1 MRVYLDSS
9 AAIKRVV
16 AESRSDA
23 LVSAVD
29 RHHAQGDLL
38 VSSSLAW
45 VEVARAL
52 RRRVGAGFAEVAAD
66 VDDALSGVAEHPIG
80 AEVVS
85 LARRVRPHVLRSLD
99 AVHLALALLVDA
111 DLLLTYDDWL
121 ADACADNG
129 LAVASPER

>member
-9 AAIKRVV
+9 AIIKRVV
-16 AESRSDA
+16 AEPQSDA

-29 RHHAQGDLL
+29 RHHTQGDLL

-52 RRRVGAGFAEVAAD
+52 RRRVGAGFVDIAAD
-66 VDDALSGVAEHPIG
+66 VESALSGVAEHPVA

-85 LARRVRPHVLRSLD
+85 LARRVRPHVLCSLD
-99 AVHLALALLVDA
+99 AVHLASALLVDA
-111 DLLLTYDDWL
+111 DLLLTYDDRL
-121 ADACADNG
+121 AVACVDNG
-129 LAVASPER
+129 LAVTSPGR